1 MQMFLLT
8 GASKAL
14 KIDVATILF
23 ENVILLPPLLLG

>member
-14 KIDVATILF
+14 KVDVTTILL
-23 ENVILLPPLLLG
+23 ENVILSPLLLLD